1 MDPKIIRY
9 QNYGCVN
16 SGPVDENNKII
27 EELRINFY
35 CCFFELNNGKF
46 IYSWFDE
53 YIGQTHHNSLTFAYT
68 KKFMFGDDFLDWD
81 ATTFSDSEINLPK
94 ISSIELEVVKSFFVN
109 HIEKNIG
116 KKTSVISV

>member
-1 MDPKIIRY
+1 MQLQVIRY

-16 SGPVDENNKII
+16 SGPVDDNNKII

-35 CCFFELNNGKF
+35 CCFFELSSGVF

-53 YIGQTHHNSLTFAYT
+53 YINQPHNNHLTFSYT
-68 KKFMFGDDFLDWD
+68 KTFMFGDDFLDWD

-94 ISSIELEVVKSFFVN
+94 ISSIELAIVKSFFID

-116 KKTSVISV
+116 KKTPIISI